1 MLVVGITGGIGS
13 GKSLVC
19 RLFSLLGVPVY
30 LSDEQARY
38 LTDNDPQI
46 RQQLISLFGPLSYM
60 SNGLLDRKRLS
71 EIVFQDSEALKRLN
85 EIVHPVVREHFRLWV
100 KQNNRASYVIQ
111 EAAILCESGLYRDM
125 DQVITVTAP
134 LDLRIERVMARDG
147 VLREAVLARIENQ
160 MPQEQKEKRSQ
171 FVIVND
177 GVELLIPQVLKVH
190 ALLKQMAGE

>member
-1 MLVVGITGGIGS
+1 
-13 GKSLVC
+13 
-19 RLFSLLGVPVY
+19 
-30 LSDEQARY
+30 
-38 LTDNDPQI
+38 
-46 RQQLISLFGPLSYM
+46 
-60 SNGLLDRKRLS
+60 
-71 EIVFQDSEALKRLN
+71 
-85 EIVHPVVREHFRLWV
+85 
-100 KQNNRASYVIQ
+100 VIQ
-111 EAAILCESGLYRDM
+111 EAAILFESGLYRDM